1 MKKTLS
7 MLLALVMLFSL
18 CACSNS
24 DTQTTDPSNS
34 SQSTTNNTETST
46 GSTEKPTDG
55 TEGTT
60 GTSQTPTEEPTTPP
74 TQSPTE
80 GSTTPPTQSPTE
92 GSTTPPM
99 QSPTEEP
106 TTPPT
111 QTPSTEATSSKI
123 NFKDVAGIW
132 YAEGHDDVSI
142 SFSITDNTW
151 VFVQGENFNHHSCVI
166 DMHRGTGGTDYYYDN
181 GYFVSDCIKMN
192 GTSSLV
198 YTKGNNSITFYRQK
212 NYPKEKLHAHEELLR
227 AIDGYYWYLDGY
239 DYTYIH
245 PNVIPWYDH
254 ECLDWDSKNI
264 YITSSSLVAYERFEP
279 TNYWKYENELGASST
294 THNTLLVNPIECGD
308 SLISDFN
315 MRVSSNKLYMTVG
328 GTQYSFTRYTS
339 PKSENITLKLGFTQA
354 TAKVGEHIF
363 LPIEIS
369 PFWTYYQIEVAE
381 DASDDFSVAYHDRWY
396 TSGSY
401 PYGSG
406 SYSNNGKTTL
416 IFYAQSAGERTFN
429 IRIKG
434 TQQNYQ
440 LKINVEPQ
448 PPTNV
453 TGVAIDKSAIE
464 LERGKTETLTAT
476 VSPSNATN
484 QTITWSSSDSSVAIV
499 SSSGEVTA
507 VGKGVATITATSAD
521 GGYTATCTVTVIDP
535 PLTVRASIG
544 VGYYM
549 SDSASVRG
557 VYSEAKASGGSENYV
572 EYYVKVYYN
581 GELVAEGAKNQIIVT
596 LANGTYTAEVYVKDS
611 NGSEATHTTE
621 MTLSG
626 Y

>member
-24 DTQTTDPSNS
+24 DMQTTDPSSS
-34 SQSTTNNTETST
+34 SQSTTNNTETFT
-46 GSTEKPTDG
+46 GNTEKPTDG
-55 TEGTT
+55 TEGKT
-60 GTSQTPTEEPTTPP
+60 GTSQTPTEEPTTSP

-80 GSTTPPTQSPTE
+80 GSTTPPT
-92 GSTTPPM
+92 

-111 QTPSTEATSSKI
+111 QTPSTEATSRKI
-123 NFKDVAGIW
+123 NFKDVDGIW

-142 SFSITDNTW
+142 SFSIMDNTW

-166 DMHRGTGGTDYYYDN
+166 DMHGGTGGTDYYYDN

-239 DYTYIH
+239 EYTYIH
-245 PNVIPWYDH
+245 PNIIPWYDH

-294 THNTLLVNPIECGD
+294 THNTLLVNPIEFAD

-315 MRVSSNKLYMTVG
+315 MRVTSNKLYMTVG

-453 TGVAIDKSAIE
+453 TGIAIDKSAIE
-464 LERGKTETLTAT
+464 LERGKTETLTAI

-484 QTITWSSSDSSVAIV
+484 QTITWSSSDSLVAIV

-507 VGKGVATITATSAD
+507 VGKGAATITATSAD

-557 VYSEAKASGGSENYV
+557 VYAEAKASGGSGNYV

-596 LANGTYTAEVYVKDS
+596 LANGTYTAEVYVKDL